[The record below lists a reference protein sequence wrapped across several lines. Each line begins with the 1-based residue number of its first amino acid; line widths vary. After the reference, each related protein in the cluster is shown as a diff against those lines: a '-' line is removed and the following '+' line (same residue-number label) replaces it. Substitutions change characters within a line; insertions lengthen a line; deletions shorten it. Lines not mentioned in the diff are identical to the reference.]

1 MCALKIALVQL
12 YQEEDPALYKKD
24 AAVRH
29 AAKLILD
36 APHADLY
43 VLPELAPVGCLYCII
58 QKMRCVLWGED
69 WGLLVQSLLTR
80 RVATGYFIFCC

>member
-29 AAKLILD
+29 AAKLIMD

-43 VLPELAPVGCLYCII
+43 VLPELAPVGCLHCII
-58 QKMRCVLWGED
+58 QSRAGF
-69 WGLLVQSLLTR
+69 LVCS
-80 RVATGYFIFCC
+80 TG

>member
-29 AAKLILD
+29 AAKLIMD

-43 VLPELAPVGCLYCII
+43 VLPELAPVGCLHCTI
-58 QKMRCVLWGED
+58 QSRAVF
-69 WGLLVQSLLTR
+69 LVCS
-80 RVATGYFIFCC
+80 TG